1 AQYWQKDVSDKCPR
15 PMVFEAGELLGML
28 LKAVASLERKKSA
41 KAVRASAEKTKGKQ
55 SFYGPAEGQAVHV
68 ILEAVAQ
75 ALGFAN
81 NEVMN
86 PAFVNNKVLSATSDS
101 SIYVTGIVN
110 QSVTCILRHTCATA
124 SVLNEGTWRKI
135 GFVSK
140 QKPVFGTLTTANRNE
155 LTKGDERKY

>member
-1 AQYWQKDVSDKCPR
+1 MFSFLQTWQ
-15 PMVFEAGELLGML
+15 AH
-28 LKAVASLERKKSA
+28 LKSPSE
-41 KAVRASAEKTKGKQ
+41 TKGKQ

-110 QSVTCILRHTCATA
+110 QSVTGQNCNVWKERTRIPIFKRIRPELQCLKEKGKNSNVWKDNVRIPT
-124 SVLNEGTWRKI
+124 
-135 GFVSK
+135 
-140 QKPVFGTLTTANRNE
+140 FGRR
-155 LTKGDERKY
+155 GSDF

>member
-1 AQYWQKDVSDKCPR
+1 MFSFLQTWQ
-15 PMVFEAGELLGML
+15 AH
-28 LKAVASLERKKSA
+28 LKSPSE
-41 KAVRASAEKTKGKQ
+41 TKGKQ

-68 ILEAVAQ
+68 LLEAVAQ
-75 ALGFAN
+75 ASGFAN

-86 PAFVNNKVLSATSDS
+86 PAFVNNKVQSVTSDS

-124 SVLNEGTWRKI
+124 SVLNEGTWRKT

-155 LTKGDERKY
+155 LAKGDNRKY